1 MTNLEN
7 VIAISNKANRI
18 KKDYT
23 VKEIRKVAGFYE
35 KLLK

>member
-7 VIAISNKANRI
+7 VIVISNKANRI

-23 VKEIRKVAGFYE
+23 VKEIK
-35 KLLK
+35 KLLVFMRNC

>member
-7 VIAISNKANRI
+7 VIVISNKANRI

-23 VKEIRKVAGFYE
+23 VNEIRKDAGFYE